1 LKFDFDDA
9 QEGFLVARLKQFID
23 WNFYQKNAEVYQDYS
38 QSLTIISYSYK
49 PRSLCCL
56 YYHSFQRQY

>member
-1 LKFDFDDA
+1 LDLEREKFDFDDA

-38 QSLTIISYSYK
+38 QSYFHHALTRDI
-49 PRSLCCL
+49 CN
-56 YYHSFQRQY
+56 

>member
-1 LKFDFDDA
+1 LGFFDDA

-38 QSLTIISYSYK
+38 QSLTM
-49 PRSLCCL
+49 LEDL
-56 YYHSFQRQY
+56 HVQTF